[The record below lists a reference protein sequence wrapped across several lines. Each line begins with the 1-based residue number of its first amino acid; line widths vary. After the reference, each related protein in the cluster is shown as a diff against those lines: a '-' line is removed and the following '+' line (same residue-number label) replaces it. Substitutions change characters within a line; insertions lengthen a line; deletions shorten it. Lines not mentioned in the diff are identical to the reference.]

1 MRRYQVNGFVLR
13 KGIGKPMKDVFIAAD
28 EETAR
33 RLYRR
38 DHNVV
43 RIESVVDVTD
53 VDTGW
58 THVAFVSS
66 DSESDR
72 THEIRQN
79 VKSGVTACGCK
90 EYQFSR
96 GTKTCH
102 HLKALGMAVAAPAV
116 SQGSQ
121 ASPTARSTNV
131 SVVSIVVKNK
141 PQMFTVTRR
150 AISLGPLSMQ
160 AVSAPK
166 TQRLRLDQMKLKDDP
181 FGIDN
186 DHEAFRLL
194 DLIDAEFRSDP
205 TSVQC
210 FDLRLVQR
218 VKECIERRKKAERR
232 GDVPPLLLH
241 PNDVDARRMRRGGRF
256 T

>member
-1 MRRYQVNGFVLR
+1 MRRYQVVGYVLR
-13 KGIGKPMKDVFIAAD
+13 KGIAKQMKDVFVAAD
-28 EETAR
+28 EATAR
-33 RLYRR
+33 RLYAR
-38 DHNVV
+38 DHNVA
-43 RIESVVDVTD
+43 RIDSVTDVTD

-66 DSESDR
+66 DSEPDR

-79 VKSGVTACGCK
+79 AKSGVTACGCK

-116 SQGSQ
+116 SQASQ
-121 ASPTARSTNV
+121 ASQATRNANV
-131 SVVSIVVKNK
+131 SVVSIVVKDK

-150 AISLGPLSMQ
+150 AISLAPLSMQ
-160 AVSAPK
+160 ALGAPK
-166 TQRLRLDQMKLKDDP
+166 TQRVRLDPMQMKGDP

-186 DHEAFRLL
+186 DHEAFKLL

-210 FDLRLVQR
+210 FDLRVVQR

-241 PNDVDARRMRRGGRF
+241 PNDVDVRRMR
-256 T
+256 